1 MVRVP
6 HYAHLWIC
14 CAASLAS
21 ILRAT
26 SSDDHP
32 LLPVFVK
39 LNKVGSTTLSTFLEC
54 HAGTSGTRGAGSAC
68 RIADSRAKMDAMS
81 GPWSHGPMIHYA
93 DTNSSADGL
102 KRCFDR
108 RMLLVTMLRDPV
120 ERFFSF
126 ARFYFTKHY
135 TKNLDEKIVD
145 LVSELLHY
153 PDRAT
158 PATIDAAFS
167 AVEGLF
173 RNDRNWAR
181 VRQYEDVFA
190 RVVGEP
196 LSLQRVQ
203 QLAEARLS
211 QFDVVGLTERLEDT
225 LALVALKMKWPSH
238 ALCLPVDRMR
248 AHKGEGSS
256 NTSRTYAGR
265 YPAEVVAAL
274 TRRLAG
280 ETAVYEVAVRLHEV
294 QQRALRSEL
303 DEMRASRDRG
313 TAECAAKRQD
323 RAGSL
328 RPRPSNAAAIVEM
341 CRAWR
346 APASSVDLESY

>member
-1 MVRVP
+1 
-6 HYAHLWIC
+6 
-14 CAASLAS
+14 
-21 ILRAT
+21 
-26 SSDDHP
+26 
-32 LLPVFVK
+32 
-39 LNKVGSTTLSTFLEC
+39 
-54 HAGTSGTRGAGSAC
+54 
-68 RIADSRAKMDAMS
+68 
-81 GPWSHGPMIHYA
+81 MIHYA
-93 DTNSSADGL
+93 GTNSSADGL

-108 RMLLVTMLRDPV
+108 RMLLVTLLRDPV

-126 ARFYFTKHY
+126 ARFYFTKPY

-167 AVEGLF
+167 AVEGRF
-173 RNDRNWAR
+173 RNDRNWVR

-190 RVVGEP
+190 QVVGEP

-225 LALVALKMKWPSH
+225 LALVALKMKWPSQ

-323 RAGSL
+323 RAGSRGPRTRRRINRFS
-328 RPRPSNAAAIVEM
+328 RP
-341 CRAWR
+341 
-346 APASSVDLESY
+346 DLA